1 MAIIPNRL
9 IHAPQEELDLLR
21 DDELAY
27 AVFCQEEREKV
38 AESFEYFLENY
49 ASHIPADGSEA
60 QPLQM
65 WAYQPRMADELASG
79 KDVICLKSRRIGF
92 TLIVCHYLVW
102 LAGLNKETPGANCIA
117 ISKNQRDADQLLET
131 CRRIIDSLPDYLRP
145 AVGAEAKD
153 EQGRVGRETT
163 RHFSFPQRSGA
174 SIRSLPASSSAARS
188 YTATLLFLDELAFH
202 PSADEVWIS
211 SKPTTEGGG
220 QVIVG
225 STGNGKSGDGKQFH
239 HLWEQAESNPDVI
252 SPLFI
257 AWNER
262 EDRSQEWYDQVAK
275 TMPSLDAMTQEYP
288 ATPDDAFRRNTD
300 TLAFSSS
307 HLSAAERLGK
317 EYDQLLAAGALPPP
331 ASPVFIG
338 IDWGLNSACC
348 VVYPLAGFGF
358 YVADEYV
365 SNQDDAET
373 FSKRAIE
380 LGGKYS
386 GEEGLE
392 RAFYDAAGAQ
402 QMKSFARISPPSIR
416 ITGIPFGKFKQR
428 SVEFLR
434 LLLKR
439 TDAKEEIGYLAISSR
454 CTETARQLR
463 DIQQGEDG
471 KLQKGSDHSA
481 DALIAAVAQSA
492 VQWDRE
498 FRSR

>member
-1 MAIIPNRL
+1 MAVIPNRL
-9 IHAPQEELDLLR
+9 LNAPQAELDLLQE
-21 DDELAY
+21 DEMAY
-27 AVFCQEEREKV
+27 SVFVQEEREKV
-38 AESFEYFLENY
+38 SSSFLYFLENY
-49 ASHIPADGSEA
+49 ASHIPADGGSS

-65 WAYQPRMADELASG
+65 WAYQPKMAEALVG
-79 KDVICLKSRRIGF
+79 GNDVVCLKSRRIGF
-92 TLIVCHYLVW
+92 TLIVCHLLVW
-102 LAGLNKETPGANCIA
+102 TAGLSKKTPGATCIA

-131 CRRIIDSLPDYLRP
+131 CRKIIDSLPDYLRP

-163 RHFSFPQRSGA
+163 RHFSFPERSGA

-202 PSADEVWIS
+202 PNSEEVWIS

-225 STGNGKSGDGKQFH
+225 STGNGTSGDGKQFY
-239 HLWEQAESNPDVI
+239 HLWQQGESDPDVI

-257 AWNER
+257 PWYER
-262 EDRSQEWYDQVAK
+262 EDRSQEWYDQVEK
-275 TMPSLDAMTQEYP
+275 TMPSQDAMTQEYP
-288 ATPDDAFRRNTD
+288 ADPEDAFRRNAD

-307 HLSAAERLGK
+307 NLSAAERLGK
-317 EYDQLLAAGALPPP
+317 HYDELLAGGAMPEPHGG
-331 ASPVFIG
+331 VQIG
-338 IDWGLNSACC
+338 IDWGLNSAVC

-358 YVADEYV
+358 YIADEYA

-373 FSKRAIE
+373 FSTKAID
-380 LGGKYS
+380 LGSKYS
-386 GEEGLE
+386 KGQGLE

-402 QMKSFARISPPSIR
+402 QMKSFARVAPAEVR

-428 SVEFLR
+428 SVEFIR

-439 TDAKEEIGYLAISSR
+439 TAAEEEIGYLAISRR
-454 CTETARQLR
+454 CTETIRQLR

-471 KLQKGSDHSA
+471 KLQKGSDHSC
-481 DALIAAVAQSA
+481 DALIAGLAQAA

-498 FRSR
+498 FKNR